1 MQIWFTCSMF
11 DRSVHAPAL
20 GFTDTVFDFAF
31 AETAEDAKKVTAEY
45 YRDKY
50 GLGIVQQSA
59 KPAIQQNLET
69 YTFPEQIRGL
79 PAEISGRI
87 MAERYKRWA
96 SE

>member
-1 MQIWFTCSMF
+1 MQIWFVCTMF

-20 GFTDTVFDFAF
+20 GFTDTVFDFAY
-31 AETAEDAKKVTAEY
+31 AENAENAEKVTAEY

-50 GLGIVQQSA
+50 GLGIVRIDA
-59 KPAIQQNLET
+59 KPAIRQDLET

-79 PAEISGRI
+79 PADISGRI
-87 MAERYKRWA
+87 MAKRYKRWA

>member
-1 MQIWFTCSMF
+1 MQIWFVCTMF

-31 AETAEDAKKVTAEY
+31 AENAENVTAEY
-45 YRDKY
+45 CRDKY
-50 GLGIVQQSA
+50 GLGIVRIDA
-59 KPAIQQNLET
+59 KPAINQDLET

-79 PAEISGRI
+79 PAEISSRI
-87 MAERYKRWA
+87 MSERYKRWA